1 MNSTYTAEQ
10 SSKDLKAL
18 ADIVKERAIGFSLFN
33 ISAAVLDTLHRDGAR
48 FEDLK
53 DWYGGSVVQIAKDV
67 AMIIND

>member
-1 MNSTYTAEQ
+1 MNTYTAEQ
-10 SSKDLKAL
+10 ASKDLKAL
-18 ADIVKERAIGFSLFN
+18 ADIVKERALSFSLFN

-67 AMIIND
+67 AMIINE

>member
-1 MNSTYTAEQ
+1 MDRTYTAEQ

-18 ADIVKERAIGFSLFN
+18 ADIVRERAISFSLFN

-48 FEDLK
+48 FENLK
-53 DWYGGSVVQIAKDV
+53 DYYGGSVVQIAKDV

>member
-1 MNSTYTAEQ
+1 MNIYTAEQ

-18 ADIVKERAIGFSLFN
+18 ADIVKERTIGLSLFN

-53 DWYGGSVVQIAKDV
+53 DWYGGHVVQIAKDV
-67 AMIIND
+67 AMIINE

>member
-1 MNSTYTAEQ
+1 MDKTYTAEQ

-18 ADIVKERAIGFSLFN
+18 SDIVRERAISFNLFN

-48 FEDLK
+48 FENLK
-53 DWYGGSVVQIAKDV
+53 DYYGGSVVQIAKDV